1 MFSVSGGSEYPAGQV
16 HSTIVILSEAKNR
29 IAESGSRNLR
39 LAPADIRKAFWDLEL
54 TMAEFQIIPAPGPE
68 PVLSENAL
76 TVLEA
81 RYLVKDA
88 QGNCIET
95 PAQLFSRVAALAAQ
109 AETKYGALTSEINQW
124 HRRFYDLM
132 ASLRFLPNSPALMNA
147 NRPSGM
153 LSACFVL
160 PIEDSIEGIFETVK
174 QTALIQKAGGGTGF
188 SFDRLRPTG
197 DRVASSGGTTSGPL
211 SFWRVFSETTDAI
224 QQGAFRRGANMGMM
238 SVEHPDILKFLH
250 AKQNLKTFTN
260 FNISVKITDQWMR
273 TLEDEPDS
281 LHIVMN
287 PRTQRTY
294 LLPRKIPVSTYTIN
308 DLVEFSD
315 QDAATGKQP
324 GKFHTVIDIW
334 NMIVRCAHKTGE
346 PGIAFIDR
354 INADNPIPSL
364 GPIEATN
371 PCGEQPLLPYEA
383 CTLGSINL
391 VKFVKFTD
399 GEADVDRPALAETV
413 KLAVR
418 FLDNI
423 IDVCNYPVR
432 DTVRLAQANRKI
444 GLGLMGFADC
454 LFLLGIPY
462 DSLQAVEFAT
472 ALMRFVNDNA
482 HAASCHLAD
491 LRGPFP
497 NWNESIWRLERN
509 CKIRNA
515 AVTCIAPTGTISI
528 IADCSCGIEP
538 AYSLVFLRQVL
549 DGSKMLQVNPVFR
562 QAAEKGRFYSEE
574 LLRQIARAGSIQKIP
589 KIPVKT
595 RRIFK
600 CAYDIQPE
608 WHIRMQAAFQK
619 HCDAAVSKTINFT
632 EKASLSAVDKAY
644 KMAYKL
650 GCKGI
655 TIYRRRSR
663 TQEPM
668 SLF

>member
-1 MFSVSGGSEYPAGQV
+1 M
-16 HSTIVILSEAKNR
+16 
-29 IAESGSRNLR
+29 
-39 LAPADIRKAFWDLEL
+39 ADFR
-54 TMAEFQIIPAPGPE
+54 IIPPPGQE
-68 PVLSENAL
+68 PALSENAL
-76 TVLEA
+76 TVLES
-81 RYLVKDA
+81 RYLVKDD

-109 AETKYGALTSEINQW
+109 AEARYSTLSSEVNLW

-132 ASLRFLPNSPALMNA
+132 ASLKFLPNSPALMNA
-147 NRPSGM
+147 NRPGGM

-188 SFDRLRPTG
+188 SFDKLRPTG

-250 AKQNLKTFTN
+250 AKQNLKAFTN

-273 TLEDEPDS
+273 TLEDSPDS
-281 LHIVMN
+281 LHIVRN
-287 PRTQRTY
+287 PRTQQSF
-294 LLPRKIPVSTYTIN
+294 LLPRQLKIATYTIK
-308 DLVEFSD
+308 DLVGLGDE
-315 QDAATGKQP
+315 DAPTGERA
-324 GKFHTVIDIW
+324 GKFHTIGDIW

-346 PGIAFIDR
+346 PGVAFIDR
-354 INADNPIPSL
+354 INCENPTPSL
-364 GPIEATN
+364 GLIEATN

-383 CTLGSINL
+383 CTLGSVNL
-391 VKFVKFTD
+391 VKFVRSSD
-399 GEADVDRPALAETV
+399 GRPDIDRPALAETI

-444 GLGLMGFADC
+444 GLGIMGFADC

-462 DSLQAVEFAT
+462 DCEQAVDLAT
-472 ALMRFVNDNA
+472 SLMKFINDTA
-482 HAASCHLAD
+482 HAASSALANS
-491 LRGPFP
+491 RGPFP
-497 NWNESIWRLERN
+497 NWNESVWRLERN

-515 AVTCIAPTGTISI
+515 AITCIAPTGTISI

-538 AYSLVFLRQVL
+538 AYSVVFLRQVL
-549 DGSKMLQVNPVFR
+549 DGSKMLQVNPIFR
-562 QAAEKGRFYSEE
+562 QAAEKSGFYSEE
-574 LLRQIARAGSIQKIP
+574 LEKQIAKTGSIQNIP
-589 KIPVKT
+589 KIPVKI
-595 RRIFK
+595 RRIFR
-600 CAYDIQPE
+600 CAYDIKPE
-608 WHIRMQAAFQK
+608 WHIQMQAAFQK

-632 EKASLSAVDKAY
+632 EKAGVSAIDKAY
-644 KMAYKL
+644 KMAYQL

-655 TIYRRRSR
+655 TIYRRGSR
-663 TQEPM
+663 GQEPM
-668 SLF
+668 TLF